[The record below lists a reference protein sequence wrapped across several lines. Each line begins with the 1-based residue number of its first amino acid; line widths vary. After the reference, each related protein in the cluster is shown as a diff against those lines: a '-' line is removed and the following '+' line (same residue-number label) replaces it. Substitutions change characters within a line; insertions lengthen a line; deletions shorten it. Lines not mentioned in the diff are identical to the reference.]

1 MSVTPVR
8 DTHGQNFEVRKQLK
22 LDHVAKVVAAEEAIG
37 VDWPPMLLLD
47 PGGAARTVLL
57 PPEADS
63 ENLVFFIVNT
73 ADAAEALT
81 VEEDSSTT
89 AILSLL
95 QGESGMVYCD
105 GTTWRGMMVGANT

>member
-22 LDHVAKVVAAEEAIG
+22 LDHVAKAVAAEEAIG

-47 PGGAARTVLL
+47 PDGGATVLL

-63 ENLVFFIVNT
+63 ENLVFFIFNT
-73 ADAAEALT
+73 AGAAETLT

-89 AILSLL
+89 AILTLL

-105 GTTWRGMMVGANT
+105 GTAWRGMMVGANT